1 MNENNITY
9 LVNNDNDIIFNTKS
23 GAALGGF
30 STTVNILY
38 I

>member
-9 LVNNDNDIIFNTKS
+9 LVNKNNDIIFDTKS